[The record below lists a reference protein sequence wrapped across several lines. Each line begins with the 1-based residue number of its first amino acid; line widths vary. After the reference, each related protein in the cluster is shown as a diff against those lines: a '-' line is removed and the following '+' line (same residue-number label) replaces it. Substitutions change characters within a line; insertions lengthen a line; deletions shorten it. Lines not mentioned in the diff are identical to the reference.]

1 VTAKGN
7 TLLSLINNQRSSS
20 TPLWLPSVK
29 ISRTISSKFRVE
41 YAFAERGVVYKCF
54 GYIGM
59 FGLLLSTSI
68 LALAELRVS
77 LTLRIFTPIR
87 RIVTRKFI

>member
-1 VTAKGN
+1 
-7 TLLSLINNQRSSS
+7 
-20 TPLWLPSVK
+20 
-29 ISRTISSKFRVE
+29 
-41 YAFAERGVVYKCF
+41 VYKCF

-77 LTLRIFTPIR
+77 WTLRIFTPIR